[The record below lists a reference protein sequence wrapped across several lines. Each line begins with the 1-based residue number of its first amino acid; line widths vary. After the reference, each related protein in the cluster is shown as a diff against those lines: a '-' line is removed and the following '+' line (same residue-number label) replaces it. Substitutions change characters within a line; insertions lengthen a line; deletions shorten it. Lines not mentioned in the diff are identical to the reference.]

1 MIGQVPAVNE
11 TELEKTKP
19 VQLIVVCPDLER
31 ETVAPETKLVPETEV
46 MEAEVLLIPVVG
58 LMAETVGAGRMI
70 VNPLVKIPVCASG
83 FVTTT
88 FQVPVAAP
96 VIGQLPVERVVE
108 LVKVNPVQEM
118 SDWASLVNFTV
129 APETKLVPETEV
141 MEAEVLF
148 IPVVGL
154 MAETVG
160 AGKLIVNPFTNILF

>member
-1 MIGQVPAVNE
+1 M
-11 TELEKTKP
+11 LE
-19 VQLIVVCPDLER
+19 VSE
-31 ETVAPETKLVPETEV
+31 
-46 MEAEVLLIPVVG
+46 PVVR
-58 LMAETVGAGRMI
+58 AEI
-70 VNPLVKIPVCASG
+70 VKPPLKVATCASG

-141 MEAEVLF
+141 MEAEVLL

-160 AGKLIVNPFTNILF
+160 AGKLIVNPFTKIWFCLPGLVTTTFQVPGAPPG